1 MEIMEDLEVIEEQS
15 MDVIQELTDLERE
28 RDKEANKELEDGY
41 HYGPVRSGSQFIPC
55 SHKTTLLFSDVY
67 ASFNN
72 KFLH

>member
-15 MDVIQELTDLERE
+15 MDVIQELADLERE

-55 SHKTTLLFSDVY
+55 SHKSTFPLQ
-67 ASFNN
+67 
-72 KFLH
+72 